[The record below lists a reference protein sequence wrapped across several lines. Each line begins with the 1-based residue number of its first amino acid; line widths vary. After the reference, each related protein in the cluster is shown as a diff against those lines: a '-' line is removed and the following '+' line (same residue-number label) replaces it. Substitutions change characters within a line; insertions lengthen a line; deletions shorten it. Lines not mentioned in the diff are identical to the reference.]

1 MNLTTILDEV
11 HALLTDYVAFPSVH
25 GGYAATAW
33 VPHAHAVTAFES
45 TPRLAALSPEPGSGK
60 TRLLEAIE
68 VLVPK
73 PVFAVNI
80 TGSALFRMVAQ
91 GNATLLLDEAD
102 TYLGHDVVKQHEDI
116 RALVNAG
123 HRRSG
128 VAYRTEMNG
137 KKGEVVAFPAFAPCA
152 IAGSGDL
159 PDTILD
165 RSVVIAMKRRAP
177 HEKVTPFRERE
188 ARNRAEPLRAELVK
202 WAIAN
207 HGELAEARPEMPKG
221 ISDRNA
227 DVWEPL
233 IVIGDMAGGSW
244 ARRIREAAVDLTNA
258 RRDRDPSL
266 GMQLLADCF
275 TVFEARVPADRLRTG
290 DLLAGF
296 VALDE
301 RPWSNL
307 RGEPLDARGLAYRLK
322 RYDVKPDVHRFDTV
336 TARGY
341 LRADFE
347 DAWSRYLPSLIPT
360 NCVTRVTP
368 ETGAGSGYAVAPVTP
383 RRRMREAQPE
393 LLAEGEA
400 SRD

>member
-1 MNLTTILDEV
+1 VNLTAILDGV
-11 HALLTDYVAFPSVH
+11 HELLTAYVAFPTIH
-25 GGYAATAW
+25 GGHAATAW
-33 VPHAHAVTAFES
+33 VAHAHSREAFES

-80 TGSALFRMVAQ
+80 TGSALFRMVAE
-91 GNATLLLDEAD
+91 GDATLLLDEAD

-116 RALVNAG
+116 RGLVNAG

-152 IAGSGDL
+152 IAGIGDL

-188 ARNRAEPLRAELVK
+188 ARKRAEPLRVELVK

-207 HGELAEARPEMPKG
+207 LNDLAAARPTMPDG

-233 IVIGDMAGGSW
+233 IVIGDMAGAEWS
-244 ARRIREAAVDLTNA
+244 RKLRDAAVALTKA
-258 RRDRDPSL
+258 P
-266 GMQLLADCF
+266 
-275 TVFEARVPADRLRTG
+275 TVSPCSTPASRPTGSAPRTSSPVSSG
-290 DLLAGF
+290 STSGRGRICAG
-296 VALDE
+296 
-301 RPWSNL
+301 NL
-307 RGEPLDARGLAYRLK
+307 
-322 RYDVKPDVHRFDTV
+322 
-336 TARGY
+336 
-341 LRADFE
+341 
-347 DAWSRYLPSLIPT
+347 S
-360 NCVTRVTP
+360 TP
-368 ETGAGSGYAVAPVTP
+368 AGSPTG
-383 RRRMREAQPE
+383 
-393 LLAEGEA
+393 
-400 SRD
+400 